1 MTQSM
6 RWIVAL
12 IFIAAISPS
21 ARVFSQT
28 ADGSAPRTTPRRV
41 AVMLFPGVELLDF
54 AGPSEVFAGSRD
66 ESGNSYFDVYT
77 VGLSKSPIKSQ
88 RFLTVTPQFD
98 PGDAPLPDILVIPGG
113 NVIPLMDDAAAMAF
127 VEKVRDEKRLIL
139 SVCNGASVLA
149 KVGALD
155 GLEVTTHHSNLEIL
169 RQLAPKATVHA
180 NRRYVDNGE
189 IITTAGVSAGID
201 GALYLVSRLHG
212 KDAANR
218 CAIYMN
224 YDHWVGLPTETLSS
238 TNEPLHSKSRQGRV
252 YPAEEYAVLK
262 LLSELRE
269 GKFEELVKQYPQR
282 LAGTKGHDREMIEEA
297 GLRET
302 ALWLLR
308 SSREKESGIRLLRFA
323 AETNPKSAQAA
334 FELAKALVDADR
346 RDEAKVAMDKAI
358 SLDPKNEQFIKARQ
372 ELRE

>member
-224 YDHWVGLPTETLSS
+224 YDHWVGLPTETLPS

-282 LAGTKGHDREMIEEA
+282 LAGTKGHDREMIEE
-297 GLRET
+297 RET